1 MKRCIC
7 LSILLFV
14 GIVACGSNSSVGSST
29 FVANELVIEG
39 NPSVIGEAAGATDA
53 AGGYVTIGGIVD
65 SQLNLD
71 LTGLSVSVRVLSAE
85 GSLLGSGVSDCSPS
99 EVGPGGSTTF
109 QLRVFLADVSYT
121 TSRSLEITP
130 VSAQGTGTVRTVALQ
145 WE

>member
-7 LSILLFV
+7 LSVLLFV
-14 GIVACGSNSSVGSST
+14 GFVACGSNSSVGSST

-39 NPSVIGEAAGATDA
+39 NPSVVGEAGGATDA
-53 AGGYVTIGGIVD
+53 GGGYITVGGIVD
-65 SQLNLD
+65 SQLNLG
-71 LTGLSVSVRVLSAE
+71 LTGLSVSVRVLSAD
-85 GSLLGSGVSDCSPS
+85 GTLLGSGVGACSPA

-121 TSRSLEITP
+121 TSSSLEITP
-130 VSAQGTGTVRTVALQ
+130 VSTQGTGTVRTVALQ